1 MADSLLQFNNF
12 VEKGVFLK
20 IICHSRTG
28 FVNVLPNELLRCS
41 LFTKLRMLLCGR
53 EIGLFANQKRPKQDD
68 LCKNISDV
76 QTDLDLLSDAPV
88 SRIQLIVTE
97 LIIQCVVI
105 GYVGRRGRRL

>member
-1 MADSLLQFNNF
+1 
-12 VEKGVFLK
+12 
-20 IICHSRTG
+20 
-28 FVNVLPNELLRCS
+28 
-41 LFTKLRMLLCGR
+41 MLLCGR

-97 LIIQCVVI
+97 LII
-105 GYVGRRGRRL
+105 